1 MGTAVGIGSIYCI
14 GTGCSI
20 GYSVVGVAPA
30 FTDSLIYCLIRRRV
44 HGKYQRY
51 CIFAAVG
58 VGGSLSIGAGSAYVE
73 AVFGIGRTFADSGFD
88 CLTFCRNNCQVQS
101 YHVEAA
107 VGVISCRPSARSKT
121 DRNAFWS
128 KND

>member
-14 GTGCSI
+14 GTGRGI

-44 HGKYQRY
+44 HGKYQSDS
-51 CIFAAVG
+51 IFAAVG
-58 VGGSLSIGAGSAYVE
+58 VGGSLSIGAGLAYVE
-73 AVFGIGRTFADSGFD
+73 AVFGIGRTFADSRVYRLIFD
-88 CLTFCRNNCQVQS
+88 CVDCQVES

-121 DRNAFWS
+121 DRQRFLVQ
-128 KND
+128 K